1 VSEGTVSI
9 TKMMIMIN
17 QRKVKFTNG
26 KIKMVKIMELKNR
39 LIKTGT
45 TNKPIN
51 GLIRLAKFMKFI
63 SGQI

>member
-1 VSEGTVSI
+1 
-9 TKMMIMIN
+9 MIMIN